1 MERRPKCKHCKD
13 RFYPLNNNA
22 LQKYCLKTD
31 ECIKA
36 FSDHNKDERQKK
48 QLKDWNKEKPQR
60 KIKAYSSK
68 YKKELGDN
76 INKLSRMIDTSFGY
90 KTCIDCHRG
99 YGGQTDASHFHNV
112 GLFPNLRWN
121 LDVLHSSNSSC
132 NQYHG
137 GRKEGYYEGLIE
149 RYDKEYADYIKHEL
163 PKLYPRLGLS
173 SQEIFDAL
181 TTVRKLIRDFDTYKF
196 KDARNAR
203 KQLNLL
209 IGIYK

>member
-1 MERRPKCKHCKD
+1 MPRCKSCKAK
-13 RFYPLNNNA
+13 FEPVNF
-22 LQKYCLKTD
+22 LQKFCKGNNDCLAAEALYNLNK
-31 ECIKA
+31 IK
-36 FSDHNKDERQKK
+36 EK

-60 KIKAYSSK
+60 KISAYSSK

-112 GLFPNLRWN
+112 GLFPSLRWN
-121 LDVLHSSNSSC
+121 LDILHSSNSSC

-149 RYDKEYADYIKHEL
+149 RYDKEYADYIKYEI
-163 PKLYPRLGLS
+163 PKLYPRLGLN

-181 TTVRKLIRDFDTYKF
+181 TTVRKLIRDYDTFEF
-196 KDARNAR
+196 KDARHAR

-209 IGIYK
+209 IGLYK